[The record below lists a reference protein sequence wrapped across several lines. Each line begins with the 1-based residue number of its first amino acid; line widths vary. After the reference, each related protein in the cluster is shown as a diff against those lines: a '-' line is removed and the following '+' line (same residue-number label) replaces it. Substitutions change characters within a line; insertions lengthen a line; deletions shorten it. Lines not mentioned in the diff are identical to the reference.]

1 MNPELFAPFIPIVAI
16 LAFAG
21 VKVARIWA
29 DARGRVPDPHGAERL
44 AALED
49 EVGVLRGQLEE
60 MHERL
65 DFTERLLAR
74 QAPDRLDPPR
84 QT

>member
-1 MNPELFAPFIPIVAI
+1 MDPGLFAPFIPIVAI

-65 DFTERLLAR
+65 AIPRCSCACDSWKVRLS
-74 QAPDRLDPPR
+74 
-84 QT
+84 